1 MAKIK
6 VQKIDCPRCKKEIEI
21 NVWDKVELPYDQ
33 EQRERVLQNTFY
45 RVDCPE
51 CKNAFSIAY
60 KCQYND
66 MERKYMLWVAPER
79 DLIAHKQISEYNGKL
94 QTDHLLRLAQGGYRY
109 RVVRNDNE
117 LREKVIIFD
126 EGLDDRFIETMKIVY
141 VPTLKKKVGPD
152 VQITGLYFNKKED
165 GSYQFVVTFTNG
177 AVLTASVDMNIYYD
191 MKEKLMDLAEENTPE
206 GFCRIDAEWG
216 MKIVMHEVDDPEK
229 LENGQMKK

>member
-1 MAKIK
+1 MAKVK
-6 VQKIDCPRCKKEIEI
+6 VQKIECPRCKKEVEI

-45 RVDCPE
+45 RADCPE
-51 CKNAFSIAY
+51 CKNTFSIAY

-79 DLIAHKQISEYNGKL
+79 DLIAHKQISEYNGQL
-94 QTDHLLRLAQGGYRY
+94 QTDRILRLAQGGYRY

-126 EGLDDRFIETMKIVY
+126 DGLDDRFIETMKIVY

-152 VQITGLYFNKKED
+152 VQITGLYFNKKEE
-165 GSYQFVVTFTNG
+165 GNYQFVVSFTNG
-177 AVLTASVDMNIYYD
+177 AVMTVSVDMNIYHD
-191 MKEKLMDLAEENTPE
+191 MKEKLMDLAVENTPE
-206 GFCRIDAEWG
+206 GFCRIDAEWA
-216 MKIVMHEVDDPEK
+216 MNIMMHEVEDSKD
-229 LENGQMKK
+229 LEN